1 MDPHTEEAVT
11 GLQCLL
17 SVTDA
22 RDPQEFIVSLC
33 KSGSPLDVLLQALLK
48 VNESKKADESYSD
61 GGLCQVDAI
70 LSHSFRRLEEEINNC
85 VEVCHQ
91 LDTELE
97 VSVFARL
104 EQFLEFCAQRIQKN
118 MLSVTVLSCLSIIFD
133 PNASFNKTEVWCSN
147 ATYPKGS
154 QLTQLINYFGTCDG
168 FESVRQCLRH
178 AKDMSIAQLA
188 ALLRPFGQCYR
199 QLSTDTIKRYFLP
212 VSDAVCAHLLSCSDR
227 QLFQQDVTPTELP
240 ASLVGPRAAYVVVE
254 SVMNLLNLLKEDD
267 LEAQSKVQYWQD
279 TILTR
284 LKHALEDEANSSDS
298 SSSSNSKATS
308 QLSRRL
314 SQESNAS
321 VASRGS
327 LMSGSQDGSEKNTTS
342 SRSCQTLPCVVNSV
356 THETLDL
363 VDKLSR
369 TISEAAGTSDITTT
383 VTAKDNGDGTK
394 DTGVMVAQEAVTLDM
409 GSLPGATNQAEVP
422 ADPNQPSTSYGNL
435 TSSEE
440 ATCRASAEVIP
451 KEVIIWNPPV
461 FETAYAT
468 SSSKPIATMFDSSE
482 SSSMVSTAPSVPR
495 SASELGNSCRVC
507 FEGETS
513 SKNRLIRPCRCSGSA
528 ASIHRQCLVKWIH
541 ISGHRRCEVCGAR
554 FSYIPMSER
563 MRGFMDKFRNN
574 RRWRNAAFAI
584 LVGLV
589 VVLYLIIFAV
599 FPRGIMSE

>member
-1 MDPHTEEAVT
+1 MDVHSEEAVT
-11 GLQCLL
+11 SLQCLL
-17 SVTDA
+17 STHDSLSSP
-22 RDPQEFIVSLC
+22 DFLVSLC
-33 KSGSPLDVLLQALLK
+33 KSGSSLDVLLQASLK
-48 VNESKKADESYSD
+48 QDDSKKDETLFSEES
-61 GGLCQVDAI
+61 LHQIDAI
-70 LSHSFRRLEEEINNC
+70 LLNAIQRLEEEITNC
-85 VEVCHQ
+85 VETSQH

-97 VSVFARL
+97 VSVFGRL
-104 EQFLEFCAQRIQKN
+104 EQFLDFCAQRIRRN
-118 MLSVTVLSCLSIIFD
+118 HLSVTALSCLSVIFD
-133 PNASFNKTEVWCSN
+133 PNASFNKCDIWSS
-147 ATYPKGS
+147 ATSYPKGS
-154 QLTQLINYFGTCDG
+154 QLTQLINQFGTCDG

-178 AKDMSIAQLA
+178 AKDLSIAQLA

-199 QLSTDTIKRYFLP
+199 QLSADTIKRYFLP

-227 QLFQQDVTPTELP
+227 QLFQQDVTPSELP
-240 ASLVGPRAAYVVVE
+240 SSLVGPRAAYVVVE
-254 SVMNLLNLLKEDD
+254 SVMNLLNVLKGDD
-267 LEAQSKVQYWQD
+267 VEAQSKVQYWQD

-298 SSSSNSKATS
+298 SSSSTSKAPS
-308 QLSRRL
+308 QQSRRL
-314 SQESNAS
+314 SQDSNGS

-327 LMSGSQDGSEKNTTS
+327 AASGSQEGSEKNNTN

-356 THETLDL
+356 THETLNL

-369 TISEAAGTSDITTT
+369 TIAEAATSDSSTT
-383 VTAKDNGDGTK
+383 VTAKDNGNGTT

-409 GSLPGATNQAEVP
+409 GSLPGATNQAEISP
-422 ADPNQPSTSYGNL
+422 ELHQPSTSYGNL
-435 TSSEE
+435 MASDE
-440 ATCRASAEVIP
+440 AACRASAEVIP

-461 FETAYAT
+461 FETAAG
-468 SSSKPIATMFDSSE
+468 SSKPIATMFDSSE

-599 FPRGIMSE
+599 FPRGIISQ